1 MQDFVRQFISQY
13 PKATLQDIYKGAFQD
28 KFGPAHILTDRTAVE
43 RYINQELKDM
53 DNEKRAN
60 RKKYYEPC
68 SWRGNFYRVDLSVIK
83 DGKVPMDNFVDA
95 FMQSAQGID
104 TNLTAAWV
112 EEWNEMQKVVHEVA
126 PDIERFS
133 ADSLAIA
140 SLLSEGKYVVHHSR
154 QFDEAYHPHYRI
166 IRRDLFEIM
175 ILPYL
180 NQR

>member
-1 MQDFVRQFISQY
+1 
-13 PKATLQDIYKGAFQD
+13 
-28 KFGPAHILTDRTAVE
+28 
-43 RYINQELKDM
+43 
-53 DNEKRAN
+53 
-60 RKKYYEPC
+60 
-68 SWRGNFYRVDLSVIK
+68 
-83 DGKVPMDNFVDA
+83 
-95 FMQSAQGID
+95 MQSAQGID

-126 PDIERFS
+126 PDLERFS

-166 IRRDLFEIM
+166 IRCDLFERM